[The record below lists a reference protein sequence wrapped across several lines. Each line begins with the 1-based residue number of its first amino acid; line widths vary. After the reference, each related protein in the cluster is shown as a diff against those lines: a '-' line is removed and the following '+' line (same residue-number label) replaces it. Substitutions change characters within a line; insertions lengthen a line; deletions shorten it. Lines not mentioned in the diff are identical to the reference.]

1 MQILT
6 VPSIFWTTLL
16 SVAAI
21 LSLANWIGRAW
32 GGLFP
37 YRLRGAAR
45 FYLAPVLGLATLTII
60 ASLLDKLRIAN
71 TLTPADVA
79 ELPFNTMREW

>member
-1 MQILT
+1 MQIPT

-16 SVAAI
+16 SVAAV
-21 LSLANWIGRAW
+21 LGLATLIGRAW

-60 ASLLDKLRIAN
+60 ASLLGRI
-71 TLTPADVA
+71 
-79 ELPFNTMREW
+79 LPLGNSVLDDLESLF